1 MISSISGKL
10 ETVSSDSI
18 VVNVGGIGFQVFLP
32 TPTLV
37 KMDKV
42 GSEVNFFTHFQVRD
56 DALTLYGFATSSELA
71 LFKNLLSVSGLGPK
85 LALTMLSE
93 MDLETLAVAII
104 SENIELLT
112 AIRGIGKKT
121 ASRIVLEL
129 KDKLATSDILLPLS
143 EATQENNDV
152 IAALISLGYSTSE
165 ATRAVTNLPSDKR
178 LNLEEK
184 LRIALSQL
192 NKD

>member
-1 MISSISGKL
+1 
-10 ETVSSDSI
+10 
-18 VVNVGGIGFQVFLP
+18 
-32 TPTLV
+32 
-37 KMDKV
+37 MDNV